1 MYRSPYEAYPYLS
14 SKPEDLRCDFEL
26 MTDELASMTGLLR
39 GYVQQLDV
47 PEQPALTEE
56 LAKICELIY
65 HVNPTTRTKLTV
77 TEEEIAWLLERVN
90 AMNELTYEENRPLFY
105 RWHNLFLL
113 CTHFKSQSQRYCSF
127 TLSHGLWW

>member
-1 MYRSPYEAYPYLS
+1 MEKMYRSPYEAYPYLS

-90 AMNELTYEENRPLFY
+90 AMNELTYEENRPFVLP
-105 RWHNLFLL
+105 
-113 CTHFKSQSQRYCSF
+113 CTR
-127 TLSHGLWW
+127 